1 MSAHNSI
8 VLTAAPAGRF
18 LEGLIAT
25 GTTPKPGTMMMLEA
39 GVEMQSG
46 KFFWTPFTDVD
57 GATGLVAILL
67 ENWFLGK
74 GPTDAYA
81 AEEQCRLY
89 CPIPGDEIQ
98 VLLQN
103 QSGTD
108 DAFAIGD
115 KLMVDSG
122 TGKFLASVYNEA
134 EPFIVAETLAGL
146 TADTLCHSFFT
157 GY

>member
-1 MSAHNSI
+1 MSTSDQI
-8 VLTAAPAGRF
+8 VLSAAPGGRF
-18 LEGLIAT
+18 LEGLVAT
-25 GTTPKPGTMMMLEA
+25 GTTPVPGIMMMLEA
-39 GVEMQSG
+39 AVEPIGG
-46 KFFWTPFTDVD
+46 KHFWTPFTDAD

-67 ENWFLGK
+67 PCRHRGLDKTG
-74 GPTDAYA
+74 AYV
-81 AEEQCRLY
+81 AEEQCYLY
-89 CPIPGDEIQ
+89 CPIPGDEIN

-103 QSGTD
+103 QGGTA

-134 EPFIVAETLAGL
+134 EPFIVAETLAAL
-146 TADTLCHSFFT
+146 TADTHCHAFFT

>member
-1 MSAHNSI
+1 MSTHNTI
-8 VLTAAPAGRF
+8 VLSGSPQGRF

-25 GTTPKPGTMMMLEA
+25 GTAPVPGTMMMLEA
-39 GVEMQSG
+39 GVEPIGG
-46 KFFWTPFTDVD
+46 KHFWTPFTDAD

-67 ENWFLGK
+67 ENYFRGLTK
-74 GPTDAYA
+74 TDAYV

-89 CPIPGDEIQ
+89 CPIPGDELQ

-103 QSGTD
+103 QSGTAD
-108 DAFAIGD
+108 SFAIGA
-115 KLMVDSG
+115 KLMVDSS

-134 EPFIVAETLAGL
+134 EPFIVAETIAAM
-146 TADTLCHSFFT
+146 TADTHCHCFFT